1 MNEGPVELLSRPSES
16 EVDVI
21 EEEDDDSHVSNIS
34 ELSNFIG
41 IEGSKG
47 TNERKRERD
56 RGDDSFNVF

>member
-41 IEGSKG
+41 IEG
-47 TNERKRERD
+47 TT
-56 RGDDSFNVF
+56 